1 VQGSLSAWLTT
12 RESSDLCQVMM
23 QNVRR
28 TAAPASSRVLLIVMT
43 GVAGLAGLVALLL
56 SVLGLFSPER
66 GRE

>member
-1 VQGSLSAWLTT
+1 
-12 RESSDLCQVMM
+12 M